1 MNYKRYIKILLLG
14 CFCMVSLAGCN
25 KEKVQY
31 IDDTDVNTDT
41 DSSTTMLKEELQV
54 EERWEETIKI
64 NNTNIVID
72 AELTI
77 PEISNVSVI
86 EANAKVFQPE
96 ERKAVMDTFSQEIYY
111 YGGDY
116 YTKSELDDLIKQ
128 EEEKIEKMKNSEIYE
143 ADQEFALGYIEV
155 SEDVIEKLREGYDDA
170 TEEHVVATDFSYN
183 SFLIKYNGLDY
194 IFRFD
199 SGYDK
204 SNSAVMYSSV
214 TMELANYYDMYD
226 NPYDIEE
233 NGFQFEIHGVY
244 GSVESTDNLCQITVE
259 DAKEVAV
266 DFLNQMDVGRFEVVR
281 EQPLYGYHILE
292 GNPPENWNNGYVF
305 VFHRKVNEMKVD
317 GEYIYKNNYNYLS
330 EQALKNKKINGIPT
344 TEMNYGLEEIVLY
357 VNDIGVIK
365 MEYYYPLELGE
376 TIASDVNLLEYAKI
390 KDAFINELDNLLN
403 GGSDLYA
410 SESYIKFTNL
420 DFVYFPLINYEG
432 NTYKLSL
439 IPAWRLSDKEI
450 QTDKIPM
457 HFIVI
462 NAMDG
467 SVINV
472 GNRIYKSIEISDW
485 E

>member
-1 MNYKRYIKILLLG
+1 MNYKRYIKILLFG

-31 IDDTDVNTDT
+31 IDDTAVNTDT
-41 DSSTTMLKEELQV
+41 DSSNTMLKEELQV

-72 AELTI
+72 AEVTI
-77 PEISNVSVI
+77 PEISNVSVV

-96 ERKAVMDTFSQEIYY
+96 ERKAVMDIFSKEIYY

-128 EEEKIEKMKNSEIYE
+128 EEEKIENMKNSEIYE
-143 ADQEFALGYIEV
+143 TDQEFALGYIEA
-155 SEDVIEKLREGYDDA
+155 SEGVIERIKDGYDDA

-183 SFLIKYNGLDY
+183 SFLIKYDGRDY

-226 NPYDIEE
+226 NPDDIED
-233 NGFQFEIHGVY
+233 NIYLSEIYGVY
-244 GSVESTDNLCQITVE
+244 GSVESTDNLCEITVE
-259 DAKEVAV
+259 DAKKVAV
-266 DFLNQMDVGRFEVVR
+266 DFLNQMDVGIFEVVR
-281 EQPLYGYHILE
+281 EQPLHGYNILNDGTRE
-292 GNPPENWNNGYVF
+292 SWNNGYVF

-317 GEYIYKNNYNYLS
+317 GEYIYMNNHNYLS
-330 EQALKNKKINGIPT
+330 EQALENKKINGIPI
-344 TEMNYGLEEIVLY
+344 TEWNYGLEEIVLY
-357 VNDIGVIK
+357 VNNTGVIK

-376 TIASDVNLLEYAKI
+376 TVASDVNLLEYAKI
-390 KDAFINELDNLLN
+390 KASFINELDNLLN
-403 GGSDLYA
+403 GGSDLY
-410 SESYIKFTNL
+410 SKENYIKFTNL

-439 IPAWRLSDKEI
+439 IPAWRLSDKEL

-457 HFIVI
+457 HYIVI